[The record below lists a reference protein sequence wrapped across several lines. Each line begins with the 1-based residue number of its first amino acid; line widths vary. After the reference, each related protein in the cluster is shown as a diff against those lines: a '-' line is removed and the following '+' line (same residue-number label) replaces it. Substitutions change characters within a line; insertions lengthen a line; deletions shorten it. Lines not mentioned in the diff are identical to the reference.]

1 MSERFTER
9 ARRIV
14 DFAAAEARARGHD
27 RIGCE
32 HLLLGL
38 IDDGDGIGAKT
49 LEGLDISLDELRTQV
64 DAIIGRGEPG
74 PPLVELPRT
83 AGATKALELAL
94 EEGRRIGLE
103 YVGSETILLGL
114 VREGDSVA
122 AQVLMRLGADLERV
136 RAWILR
142 LLTAYSGPG
151 PRSTAP
157 RWAQKSPLERFGR
170 NLTGATDRLEPVIG
184 RDNEIRELMCAL
196 LRRATP
202 YPMLIGE
209 PGVGKTAVVEGLAR
223 AMVSG
228 PVPKSLARWQLY
240 TLELDSLVVGSRD
253 RDEVEA
259 RLEPIFEEITG
270 RGDVIVFLDDLHTLI
285 GAGDSY
291 SSPTAMYLAEA
302 MRSRISRRDLR
313 FIGATTP
320 DGYDSLIAAN
330 PALRHRVQPIHILEP
345 TIDKAIDM
353 VRGLRKTYQSHHGVT
368 ITDAAVTTAVT
379 LSHQFVSARRL
390 PEKAINLIDEA
401 AARARIADLPDLREF
416 DEGIAAALEAK
427 FAAVEAEDWVAAA
440 RFRDSEKRLIADR
453 SVREKDW
460 QAGTSKTTVDRD
472 QVLEV
477 LADWTGIALSSSSNP
492 DADRGVDDQQ
502 VDDQQ

>member
-1 MSERFTER
+1 MSETFTER

-14 DFAAAEARARGHD
+14 DFATAEARVRGHD
-27 RIGCE
+27 QVGCE

-49 LEGLDISLDELRTQV
+49 LEGLDISLVDLRTQV

-83 AGATKALELAL
+83 AGATRALELAL

-122 AQVLMRLGADLERV
+122 AQVLVRLGADLERV
-136 RAWILR
+136 RAWIR
-142 LLTAYSGPG
+142 WLLTAYSGTG

-157 RWAQKSPLERFGR
+157 TWAQKSPLERFGR
-170 NLTGATDRLEPVIG
+170 NLTGEANRLEPVIG
-184 RDNEIRELMCAL
+184 RDDEIRELMCAL
-196 LRRATP
+196 LRRARP
-202 YPMLIGE
+202 YPMVIGE
-209 PGVGKTAVVEGLAR
+209 PGVGKTSVVEGLAR
-223 AMVSG
+223 AMVAG
-228 PVPKSLARWQLY
+228 PVPKSLARGQIY

-259 RLEPIFEEITG
+259 RLEPVFEEIAG

-285 GAGDSY
+285 GAGESY

-302 MRSRISRRDLR
+302 MRSRISRRGLR

-320 DGYDSLIAAN
+320 DGYDALIAAN
-330 PALRHRVQPIHILEP
+330 PTLRHRVQPIQIAEP
-345 TIDKAIDM
+345 TIDQAIDM
-353 VRGLRKTYQSHHGVT
+353 VRGLRKAYQSHHGVT

-379 LSHQFVSARRL
+379 VSHQFVSARKL
-390 PEKAINLIDEA
+390 PEKAIALIDEA

-416 DEGIAAALEAK
+416 DDGIAAALEGK
-427 FAAVEAEDWVAAA
+427 FAAVEAEDWATAAQ
-440 RFRDSEKRLIADR
+440 FRDTEKRLIADR

-460 QAGTSKTTVDRD
+460 QARTSEMMVDRE

-477 LADWTGIALSSSSNP
+477 LTGWTGIALSTPSNP
-492 DADRGVDDQQ
+492 DPGVDDQQ
-502 VDDQQ
+502 